1 MFPAV
6 TSLAISVHNVKNW
19 AILIYIAIWLCSKQQ
34 NSIQS
39 SKYRMCGVTTRLLK
53 FSKFSAKGKHL
64 SSNYYKK
71 IAKAIKFLRSIF
83 PLVLFSSLLAPL
95 SSCFS
100 QAFQTYPSTK
110 PWEEDRIHW
119 NITNLFFTLFLFFFL
134 SHFLT
139 SYGRLEQIKW
149 C

>member
-19 AILIYIAIWLCSKQQ
+19 AILIYITIWLCSKQQ
-34 NSIQS
+34 NSIWS
-39 SKYRMCGVTTRLLK
+39 SKYRMSGVTTRLLK

-64 SSNYYKK
+64 SSSYYKK
-71 IAKAIKFLRSIF
+71 IAKALKFLRSIF

-95 SSCFS
+95 SCFS
-100 QAFQTYPSTK
+100 QVFQTDPSTK
-110 PWEEDRIHW
+110 PWEGDIIHW
-119 NITNLFFTLFLFFFL
+119 NITNLFFTLFFFFFL

-139 SYGRLEQIKW
+139 SHGRLEQIKW